1 MKKKAKK
8 GKKVHRAKARVVPEG
23 REAIGRMK
31 GKAALAGAVGVAV
44 VLLVGFYL
52 MLIPINLHAVN
63 FWMLLFAATAV
74 YAALYNLIFRMGCAA
89 EGIGQAGEELYAY
102 EQGSLRGMKLFVIP
116 GLILA
121 AVIVIAV
128 SGAKMFH
135 ASSYASVLQIEDAVF
150 EEDLAETLNTDSIA
164 LMDTQSAQML
174 GDREIGSL
182 SGVVSQYNV
191 SEDYIQIDHNGKPLK
206 VAALDYAGFFKWRNN
221 RGEGVPGYVS
231 VDPVSMSASYQECGE
246 GMIYVPSAY
255 FRQDAARYMWKHFPT
270 EILGNLHFEINE
282 EGEPYYIAS
291 VYEKTISLF
300 GGNTVKGAVILNP
313 VDGQIEYLDLADV
326 PTWVDVVYDGDL
338 ICAQYNW
345 HGQLQNGFINSI
357 FGKKGCKRVTT
368 YDASEEEEESGDAVP
383 LSDYGYVSKD
393 GDIWIYTGITSVNG
407 DSSNIGFILG
417 NERTGETHYYEI
429 AGADEKSAMAAAE
442 GEVQEKGYQASFP
455 SLINV
460 DGEPTYIMVLKD
472 DSGLVKLYAAV
483 NVEQYNLVATASR
496 QDDCI
501 EKYRELIGTADGAA
515 GSEDGTDSEADGA
528 EAEGSGDE
536 TAVLEPTGEST
547 VTIADIKYID
557 IDGNTYLYLIT
568 DAREIYRA
576 KAADHEEMLLLNP
589 GDQVTISY
597 HEKEILTCRVNSP
610 QA

>member
-1 MKKKAKK
+1 MKKEKKKKEKNGRGHTVKGQKAKVVRQGRDAVRGMRTK
-8 GKKVHRAKARVVPEG
+8 G
-23 REAIGRMK
+23 I
-31 GKAALAGAVGVAV
+31 LAGAVGVAI
-44 VLLVGFYL
+44 VLFIAFYFL
-52 MLIPINLHAVN
+52 LTPINLHAVN
-63 FWMLLFAATAV
+63 FWVLLFVAAAV
-74 YAALYNLIFRMGCAA
+74 FAVLYNLVFRIGCAA
-89 EGIGQAGEELYAY
+89 EGLGQSGEEMY
-102 EQGSLRGMKLFVIP
+102 EYQKVSSRGMKLFVIP

-121 AVIVIAV
+121 AVIVIGI

-135 ASSYASVLQIEDAVF
+135 AAAYSSVLQIEDAVF
-150 EEDLAETLNTDSIA
+150 EEDLAETLSTDSIA

-191 SEDYIQIDHNGKPLK
+191 SSDYIQIDSEGRPLK

-221 RGEGVPGYVS
+221 RGNGVPGYVS
-231 VDPVSMSASYQECGE
+231 VDPVSMSASYQECSE

-255 FRQDAARYMWKHFPT
+255 LRQDAGRYIWKHFPT
-270 EILGNLHFEINE
+270 EILGNLHFEIDE
-282 EGEPYYIAS
+282 EGNPFYIAS

-313 VDGQIEYLDLADV
+313 VNGDIQYYDLAEV
-326 PTWVDVVYDGDL
+326 PIWVDVVYDGDL

-345 HGQLQNGFINSI
+345 HGTLENGFINSI

-368 YDASEEEEESGDAVP
+368 YNSSDEEEEEGEDNVP
-383 LSDYGYVSKD
+383 AADYGYVSKD

-442 GEVQEKGYQASFP
+442 GEVQETGYQASFP

-483 NVEQYNLVATASR
+483 NVEQYNLVATAPG
-496 QDDCI
+496 QEECI
-501 EKYRELIGTADGAA
+501 EQYRELIGSSG
-515 GSEDGTDSEADGA
+515 GSGDGA
-528 EAEGSGDE
+528 EADDTDRPPEQE
-536 TAVLEPTGEST
+536 EALEPTGEST
-547 VTIADIKYID
+547 VVIADIKYID

-568 DAREIYRA
+568 DAQEIYRA

-597 HEKEILTCRVNSP
+597 HEKEILSCR
-610 QA
+610 

>member
-1 MKKKAKK
+1 MKKKKQSKK
-8 GKKVHRAKARVVPEG
+8 EKVHRAETQKAKVVPEG
-23 REAIGRMK
+23 REAIRRMK
-31 GKAALAGAVGVAV
+31 AKGILAGAIGVAI
-44 VLLVGFYL
+44 VLFVAFYL
-52 MLIPINLHAVN
+52 MLTPVNLHAVN
-63 FWMLLFAATAV
+63 FWVMLFVATIV
-74 YAALYNLIFRMGCAA
+74 YALLYNLVFRIGCAA
-89 EGIGQAGEELYAY
+89 EGLGQSGQEIYVF
-102 EQGSLRGMKLFVIP
+102 EQSSSRGMKLFVVP

-121 AVIVIAV
+121 ALIVTGI

-135 ASSYASVLQIEDAVF
+135 ASAYASILTVEDAVF

-191 SEDYIQIDHNGKPLK
+191 SDDYIQIDSEGKPLK

-221 RGEGVPGYVS
+221 RSEGVPGYVS
-231 VDPVSMSASYQECGE
+231 VDPVSMSASYQECGD
-246 GMIYVPSAY
+246 GMIYVPSAF
-255 FRQDAARYMWKHFPT
+255 FRQDAGRYIWKHFPT
-270 EILGNLHFEINE
+270 QILGNLHFEIDEN
-282 EGEPYYIAS
+282 GDPYYIAS

-313 VDGQIEYLDLADV
+313 VNGELQYYDLADV
-326 PTWVDVVYDGDL
+326 PVWVDVVYDGDL
-338 ICAQYNW
+338 ICEQYNW
-345 HGQLQNGFINSI
+345 HGTLQNGFVNSI
-357 FGKKGCKRVTT
+357 FGKKGCRRVTT
-368 YDASEEEEESGDAVP
+368 YDSSSEEEEDNEDNVP
-383 LSDYGYVSKD
+383 VSDYGYVSKD

-483 NVEQYNLVATASR
+483 NVEQYNLVATASG
-496 QDDCI
+496 QEECI
-501 EKYRELIGTADGAA
+501 EQYRELIGTSS
-515 GSEDGTDSEADGA
+515 GSVGEETGDSG
-528 EAEGSGDE
+528 GDTVPE
-536 TAVLEPTGEST
+536 EVLEPDGEST

-568 DAREIYRA
+568 DTREMYRA

-597 HEKEILTCRVNSP
+597 HGKEILACR
-610 QA
+610 

>member
-1 MKKKAKK
+1 MKKKKE
-8 GKKVHRAKARVVPEG
+8 KVHREKRQKAKVVKEG
-23 REAIGRMK
+23 RAAVRGMQA
-31 GKAALAGAVGVAV
+31 KAALAGLIGVAV
-44 VLLVGFYL
+44 VLFVAFYL
-52 MLIPINLHAVN
+52 MLTPVNLHAVG
-63 FWMLLFAATAV
+63 FWLMLFVAAIVFAL
-74 YAALYNLIFRMGCAA
+74 LYNLVFRIGCMA
-89 EGIGQAGEELYAY
+89 EGVGQSGEGMYDY
-102 EQGSLRGMKLFVIP
+102 EKISSRGMKLFAVP
-116 GLILA
+116 ALILA
-121 AVIVIAV
+121 AVIVLGI

-135 ASSYASVLQIEDAVF
+135 ASKYASILTVQDAVF

-191 SEDYIQIDHNGKPLK
+191 SGDYVQIDSNGRPLK

-221 RGEGVPGYVS
+221 KDKGVPGYVS
-231 VDPVSMSASYQECGE
+231 VDPVSMSASYQECEE

-255 FRQDAARYMWKHFPT
+255 FRQDAARCMWRHFPT
-270 EILGNLHFEINE
+270 KILGNLHFEVDEDGN
-282 EGEPYYIAS
+282 PYYIAS

-313 VDGQIEYLDLADV
+313 VSGEIQYYDLAEV
-326 PTWVDVVYDGDL
+326 PVWVDVVYDGDL
-338 ICAQYNW
+338 ICTQYNW
-345 HGQLQNGFINSI
+345 HGKLQNGFINSV

-368 YDASEEEEESGDAVP
+368 YEASEEEEENGDAVP
-383 LSDYGYVSKD
+383 TSDYGYVSKD

-496 QDDCI
+496 QEDCI
-501 EKYRELIGTADGAA
+501 EKYRALIGTSDGE
-515 GSEDGTDSEADGA
+515 SDPA
-528 EAEGSGDE
+528 ETENGEEMD
-536 TAVLEPTGEST
+536 LEPTGEST
-547 VTIADIKYID
+547 VQIADLKYID

-568 DAREIYRA
+568 DTREIYRA

-589 GDQVTISY
+589 GDRVTISY
-597 HEKEILTCRVNSP
+597 HGKEILTCRLE
-610 QA
+610 QGE